1 MKRLLQYI
9 TLGLLV
15 PWLLACNAITD
26 NDICPSTVGT
36 GEHKVKVTFTL
47 SMEGAQTRS
56 TRADDGHT
64 WGDNLDNVT
73 GNDYPE
79 IIGNDFENRI
89 KAESLRVL
97 IFTSE
102 GAYKGDVGNLTYF
115 TIGGNTASS
124 EYQFLGEISDVELT
138 TETEYRFMIAAN
150 GTLPADITTIGDV
163 LFTGFTDTD
172 ISYPNGFIPMWGV
185 LTKTVTLD
193 TYQDL
198 GTIHLLR
205 AAAKVEVC
213 LAQQLIDEGF
223 TLLDVFVNNY
233 APSGYWFP
241 NNWNRV
247 GCTLDLFHLGDGN
260 TPGAYRPYSGTSN
273 IAKYFVDDAGQSTYD
288 TSKKLTNGFIYLPEF
303 DNTTNTAA
311 NISLKLKDGSGKIY
325 EFPNSIEFK
334 DYVDGKATGIPYNLV
349 RNHYYQYT
357 ITQVNNGE
365 ALDLRLVVNP
375 WDVEEEEFEFTNEV
389 SISKKMQWS
398 GTYVKPNTQNG
409 SILYINGAVDA
420 GTAAQVSF
428 KIDTPVGAQWYA
440 SFEGDKDCFA
450 FINADGDEVPNM
462 SGNVGEEATLKIV
475 TVNDHVDEMKS
486 VSLKIVVRTM
496 DGRTIMVNHELMPE
510 ALDAYEYYQLR
521 QNLEI

>member
-1 MKRLLQYI
+1 M
-9 TLGLLV
+9 

-115 TIGGNTASS
+115 TIGGNTAPG

-138 TETEYRFMIAAN
+138 TDTEYRFMIAAN
-150 GTLPADITTIGDV
+150 GTLPTDITTIGDV

-260 TPGAYRPYSGTSN
+260 NPGAYRPYSGTSN
-273 IAKYFVDDAGQSTYD
+273 IAKYFVDDAGQSTFG

-334 DYVDGKATGIPYNLV
+334 DYVDGKATGDPYNLV

-357 ITQVNNGE
+357 ISKVNIGYG
-365 ALDLRLVVNP
+365 LDLTCMVQP
-375 WDVEEEEFEFTNEV
+375 WTFKEESLDFTDYVTMTADGQINWVKGITMDVGGIVYLSGQTTGTAECNFTFATPLGGRWIA
-389 SISKKMQWS
+389 SLIPL
-398 GTYVKPNTQNG
+398 G
-409 SILYINGAVDA
+409 GAVDA
-420 GTAAQVSF
+420 FT
-428 KIDTPVGAQWYA
+428 
-440 SFEGDKDCFA
+440 FA
-450 FINADGDEVPNM
+450 DANGNALGMTTV
-462 SGNVGEEATLKIV
+462 GNVGEQATLRILPTRSSTMEDNKA
-475 TVNDHVDEMKS
+475 H
-486 VSLKIVVRTM
+486 LQIVVE
-496 DGRTIMVNHELMPE
+496 DVNGRRFIVKSDVLGGDYTIV
-510 ALDAYEYYQLR
+510 QTK
-521 QNLEI
+521 